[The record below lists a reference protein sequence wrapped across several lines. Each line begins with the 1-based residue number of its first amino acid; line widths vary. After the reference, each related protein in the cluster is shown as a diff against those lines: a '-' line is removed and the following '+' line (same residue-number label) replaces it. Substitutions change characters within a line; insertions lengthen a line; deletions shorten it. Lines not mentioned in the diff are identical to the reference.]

1 MKTKFKKIIAL
12 VIIVIGIALIIYPFM
27 VKNVTSSRIK
37 TSIDNFIGITKE
49 LEFLDNSENKEIVD
63 EFENVE
69 SNYNKREYTK
79 IEKNSSSNKYSGKTT
94 RVYSS
99 ENAEDDIIV
108 EENAISEMKNNLL
121 EDLYNE
127 MKEYNKKLN
136 EEGQNI
142 VDAFSYETPSFDL
155 TKYGLNENIIGI
167 IKIPNINLEL
177 PIYLGATAEN
187 LNKGATHLSQ
197 TSIPLGE
204 ENSNVVIAAHRSLF
218 KNEFFKNID
227 KLNIGDKVIIQTLW
241 DELTY
246 EVTTKNVISPSDS
259 SKILIQKD
267 EDLVTLVTCHP
278 YGKTSERYI
287 VYCKRK

>member
-1 MKTKFKKIIAL
+1 M
-12 VIIVIGIALIIYPFM
+12 
-27 VKNVTSSRIK
+27 
-37 TSIDNFIGITKE
+37 
-49 LEFLDNSENKEIVD
+49 
-63 EFENVE
+63 
-69 SNYNKREYTK
+69 
-79 IEKNSSSNKYSGKTT
+79 EKPQ
-94 RVYSS
+94 
-99 ENAEDDIIV
+99 
-108 EENAISEMKNNLL
+108 
-121 EDLYNE
+121 DLYNE